1 MKIIVGC
8 SPNTTANK
16 TPETRTRK
24 HKHLSEELSCLM
36 AVSRSDRTRSF
47 PESAVL
53 NPPEE

>member
-1 MKIIVGC
+1 MKTIIGC
-8 SPNTTANK
+8 SPNATASK
-16 TPETRTRK
+16 TPETRT
-24 HKHLSEELSCLM
+24 HNHTHLSEGLSCLM